1 VHDCMRSRIQSWQFP
16 KPKGGGIAVITY
28 PWILR
33 SSGAQ

>member
-1 VHDCMRSRIQSWQFP
+1 MMSRITSWQFP

-33 SSGAQ
+33 SSGGQ